1 MNRERLHNHI
11 NTVFIAPLAALAI
24 AGCGAV
30 EANKNHGSHHANET
44 TLTTTTAATSGE
56 SKSKQIGPDYNLKTT
71 IITDQLLSET
81 ALAIIDAK
89 KINQSNTQSSINTVE
104 QQIESNYKNDRSF
117 TPNTNHLIAGQH
129 LYLDLKPSQYQ
140 TYANDLA
147 QQVNEHLPVTPVPA
161 ENSKYVFLA
170 NVSKVTPKELG
181 QTWHKGCPV
190 SYSDLRNIQMTYIG
204 FDNKTQIGDMVIN
217 KSVVGQVELV
227 FEDLDHEGVPIR
239 QMKPLSSYSGNT
251 NQEEVKAVK
260 DDDTSDFVCRKAIA
274 TGSAKANWSEHSY
287 GTEVDFNDRENPY
300 QIGDKWVPANS
311 YKNRL
316 AVRPGMTEPDND
328 INNAFASV
336 GWKWGGLWTQPD
348 YGTFYE
354 NDQ

>member
-1 MNRERLHNHI
+1 MNREHLHKHVNA
-11 NTVFIAPLAALAI
+11 VFVAPLAALAL
-24 AGCGAV
+24 AGCGAM
-30 EANKNHGSHHANET
+30 EANQNHGSKHASET
-44 TLTTTTAATSGE
+44 TATTTATATSGQPI
-56 SKSKQIGPDYNLKTT
+56 SKQINPNYDLRTT
-71 IITDQLLSET
+71 ILTDQLLGET
-81 ALAIIDAK
+81 ALAIIESK
-89 KINQSNTQSSINTVE
+89 KMDQSNIQSSINTVE
-104 QQIESNYKNDRSF
+104 QQIESNHKNERSF
-117 TPNTNHLIAGQH
+117 APNSNHLIAGQY

-147 QQVNEHLPVTPVPA
+147 EQVDEHLPATPVPA
-161 ENSKYVFLA
+161 ENSKYVFLS
-170 NVSKVTPKELG
+170 NVSEVTPEELG
-181 QTWHKGCPV
+181 KTWHKGCPV

-204 FDNKTQIGDMVIN
+204 FDNKTQIGNMVVN
-217 KSVVGQVELV
+217 KSDVGQVELV

-251 NQEEVKAVK
+251 NQEEAKAVEN
-260 DDDTSDFVCRKAIA
+260 DDTSDFVCRKATT
-274 TGSAKANWSEHSY
+274 TGLAKANWSEHSY

-354 NDQ
+354 NNQ